1 MRVLIIDDQPGF
13 LATLTGMLMLIPEIE
28 AVCPAL
34 GGLEGLTFA
43 AELRPDVVLTDLSM
57 PDLNGAAVTRRLK
70 ERAWAPYVLMMS
82 FNDGPEYREMAHGAG
97 ADAYLVKSDLEQQLV
112 PVLRRLR
119 AEPADEKE
127 HAHRSSSPGRN
138 PRPAA

>member
-13 LATLTGMLMLIPEIE
+13 LTALTGMLMLIPEIE

-34 GGLEGLTFA
+34 GALEGLQFA
-43 AELRPDVVLTDLSM
+43 AEMRPDVVLTDFSM

-70 ERAWAPYVLMMS
+70 ERSWAPYVLMMS

-97 ADAYLVKSDLEQQLV
+97 ADAYLVKGDLDQQLV
-112 PVLRRLR
+112 PVLRRLKGR
-119 AEPADEKE
+119 PLRE
-127 HAHRSSSPGRN
+127 HLCGTR
-138 PRPAA
+138 RPPQDQAFGTLH